1 MGEIQNWPVHFWKIS
16 SSKWLCVFF
25 YSRSE
30 STTLS
35 VAPLTATH
43 KALYG
48 RDLLNDTNGSAYGTL
63 LRSLSVITTA
73 MGIGL
78 WIYYKNRMPYGPHI
92 STVIFPQH
100 PVNHCS
106 SLIGSKQCRIL
117 SHILRLWFWYRLKAL
132 CTRWYSFCW
141 FDTWYATS
149 NNSLLKPPSDG
160 SLNPIHYLLLSLPLL
175 MHT

>member
-1 MGEIQNWPVHFWKIS
+1 MGEIQNWSVHFWNIS
-16 SSKWLCVFF
+16 SCKLQAVFLC
-25 YSRSE
+25 SRSE
-30 STTLS
+30 SAALS
-35 VAPLTATH
+35 AAPLNATQ
-43 KALYG
+43 ASYG
-48 RDLLNDTNGSAYGTL
+48 RDLLNDTNGSTYGTL
-63 LRSLSVITTA
+63 LRSLSVITAA

-78 WIYYKNRMPYGPHI
+78 WIFYKNRMPYGPHI
-92 STVIFPQH
+92 CSVIFPQH

-117 SHILRLWFWYRLKAL
+117 SHIFRLWFCYRLKAL
-132 CTRWYSFCW
+132 CTRRYSFCR

-149 NNSLLKPPSDG
+149 NDSLLKPPNDG